1 MKELEAK
8 GKGGAARQQMKADG
22 TRVEP
27 HQSSKE
33 KQRRVNQGQG
43 GMNKGGAIVP
53 TQSTSITKAPTSSI
67 QKAPTSAITKKP
79 ESKGG
84 ALATTGKV
92 TPTRGTQRYSKSY
105 KEASPKPPQKPN
117 KPQKPRKPL
126 DTSGVFK
133 TLSKAGNP
141 KEGEGSYYG
150 QTSDIKSREKS
161 YSRR

>member
-1 MKELEAK
+1 VKRAERKTTLITERRHSEWWMNYVREDINARRMKELEAK
-8 GKGGAARQQMKADG
+8 GKGTAARQQMQADG

-27 HQSSKE
+27 HQGSEE

-53 TQSTSITKAPTSSI
+53 TQPTSITKAPTSSI

-92 TPTRGTQRYSKSY
+92 TPNRGTQRYSKAY
-105 KEASPKPPQKPN
+105 KEASPKPPQ
-117 KPQKPRKPL
+117 PQDVL
-126 DTSGVFK
+126 
-133 TLSKAGNP
+133 
-141 KEGEGSYYG
+141 
-150 QTSDIKSREKS
+150 
-161 YSRR
+161 